1 VQSFGGGGLAPQAGV
16 ILRENGVR
24 LHCSYGG
31 TEFGAIATASLN
43 PEDEDDW
50 EYIEFS
56 EICTP
61 RWVPQGDGTYEL
73 QFLVRRQFCL
83 RTLLLILYIDQ
94 SPTLAI
100 GRKLA

>member
-1 VQSFGGGGLAPQAGV
+1 MSYVSLLLVIEINSDSAQSFGGGGISPQAGT

-31 TEFGAIATASLN
+31 TEFGAIGTSSLK

-56 EICTP
+56 DICTP
-61 RWVPQGDGTYEL
+61 RWIPQGDGTYEL
-73 QFLVRRQFCL
+73 QFLVHK
-83 RTLLLILYIDQ
+83 T
-94 SPTLAI
+94 T
-100 GRKLA
+100 K